1 MSSSTSLPSSPIAA
15 SNLPRSRRNLCV
27 ALLVMLGFSL
37 GCSEFA
43 VIGIETELAQSFGVT
58 LQTAGFTMSSF
69 AVTYAVCTPLL
80 AVCTG
85 RFRRFQ
91 LLVAYAVVFCLGNVV
106 AAIAP
111 TFPVLIA
118 SRVVIG
124 AVSGA
129 YLAVGVTFLPEL
141 LGRGNTSM
149 AISVVYGA
157 FSVAMVI
164 VTSVGKL
171 VADALDWHLVMV
183 GTLVLAVAV
192 SAALVLVLPR
202 QGATDTPA
210 TACEQLALLQEPQVL
225 SGICIFVFG
234 VGAVYVFYGYVTPY
248 LEEVF
253 GLTGVQ
259 ASMVLMGYGFACM
272 VSNLLSGW
280 FDARFGLKSLVP
292 TFLAQALILFS
303 LFLVGGRTAPGLA
316 LVFGIALSMYV
327 VSVPCISMFMKA
339 SYDAHPKALTLA
351 SSLEP
356 MAFNIGIAFGSAVGG
371 AVVAGPGIANAG
383 MVGSAFSLVAC
394 CFVLLSI
401 ALERRAR
408 RRNHPQAVQ
417 SR

>member
-149 AISVVYGA
+149 AISVVYGP
-157 FSVAMVI
+157 FP
-164 VTSVGKL
+164 
-171 VADALDWHLVMV
+171 
-183 GTLVLAVAV
+183 
-192 SAALVLVLPR
+192 LP
-202 QGATDTPA
+202 
-210 TACEQLALLQEPQVL
+210 
-225 SGICIFVFG
+225 
-234 VGAVYVFYGYVTPY
+234 
-248 LEEVF
+248 
-253 GLTGVQ
+253 
-259 ASMVLMGYGFACM
+259 
-272 VSNLLSGW
+272 W
-280 FDARFGLKSLVP
+280 
-292 TFLAQALILFS
+292 
-303 LFLVGGRTAPGLA
+303 
-316 LVFGIALSMYV
+316 
-327 VSVPCISMFMKA
+327 
-339 SYDAHPKALTLA
+339 
-351 SSLEP
+351 
-356 MAFNIGIAFGSAVGG
+356 
-371 AVVAGPGIANAG
+371 
-383 MVGSAFSLVAC
+383 
-394 CFVLLSI
+394 
-401 ALERRAR
+401 
-408 RRNHPQAVQ
+408 
-417 SR
+417 